1 MGEETKSKILE
12 AAKDLFQQF
21 GFNGVTMRDI
31 ADKADVNKGL
41 LHYYYKTKQAIFL
54 GVFKSVISIVFINIS
69 GILNR
74 NDLDFNGK
82 IDLIVDAYFD
92 VFRKNP
98 KLPLFVLSELSK
110 LPELDRKTEL
120 QTKFPQLIMLFET
133 ALSAEPEIKQRD
145 GIQFFMSLISLCAF
159 PFVASPLFEQIV
171 SDRST
176 YYTEFLDVRKA
187 EIKKTL
193 QKSLL

>member
-74 NDLDFNGK
+74 NDLDFNPK
-82 IDLIVDAYFD
+82 IDLI
-92 VFRKNP
+92 
-98 KLPLFVLSELSK
+98 
-110 LPELDRKTEL
+110 L
-120 QTKFPQLIMLFET
+120 QVG
-133 ALSAEPEIKQRD
+133 S
-145 GIQFFMSLISLCAF
+145 
-159 PFVASPLFEQIV
+159 
-171 SDRST
+171 
-176 YYTEFLDVRKA
+176 
-187 EIKKTL
+187 
-193 QKSLL
+193 